1 MEPYHIPT
9 CMIAITIDTSREHTV
24 EIRHSV
30 DSDRL
35 DIAMIH
41 TAAFGEKEGPVVAQ
55 LALDLFD
62 DASARPLL
70 SLVAAESGRLIG
82 HILFTRAGIAGA
94 DERLSVRILA
104 PLAVLP
110 GHHGMGVGGALI
122 RQGLALLQQSGVHLV
137 FVLGHPDYYPR
148 SGFTPAGKAGF
159 EAPYPIPEKD
169 AAAWM
174 VLELNGN
181 AVGKIKGR
189 VECAAA
195 LDHPEHWRE

>member
-1 MEPYHIPT
+1 M
-9 CMIAITIDTSREHTV
+9 

-30 DSDRL
+30 DSDRR

-55 LALDLFD
+55 LTLDLLD

-70 SLVAAESGRLIG
+70 SLVAVESGGLVG
-82 HILFTRAGIAGA
+82 HILFTRAGIASA
-94 DERLSVRILA
+94 EEPLSVRILA

-110 GHHGMGVGGALI
+110 GHHGVGIGGALI
-122 RQGLALLQQSGVHLV
+122 RQGLALLRQSGVHLV

-148 SGFTPAGKAGF
+148 SGFTPAGRLGL

-174 VLELNGN
+174 VLELNGT
-181 AVGKIKGR
+181 AVGRIRGM

-195 LDHPEHWRE
+195 LDRPEHWRE

>member
-1 MEPYHIPT
+1 M
-9 CMIAITIDTSREHTV
+9 

-30 DSDRL
+30 DSDRR

-41 TAAFGEKEGPVVAQ
+41 TSAFGEKEGPVVAQ
-55 LALDLFD
+55 LTLDLLD

-82 HILFTRAGIAGA
+82 HILFTRAWIAGA
-94 DERLSVRILA
+94 EEPLSVRILA
-104 PLAVLP
+104 PLAVFP
-110 GHHGMGVGGALI
+110 GHHGAGVGGALI

-148 SGFTPAGKAGF
+148 SGFTPAGPLGF
-159 EAPYPIPEKD
+159 EAPYPVPEKD
-169 AAAWM
+169 ASAWM

-181 AVGKIKGR
+181 AVGRIRGK

-195 LDHPEHWRE
+195 LDRPEHWRE